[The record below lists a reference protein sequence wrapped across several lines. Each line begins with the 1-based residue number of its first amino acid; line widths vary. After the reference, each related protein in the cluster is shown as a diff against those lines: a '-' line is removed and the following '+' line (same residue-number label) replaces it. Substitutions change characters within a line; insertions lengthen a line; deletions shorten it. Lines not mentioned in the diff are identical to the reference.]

1 MKGKT
6 NHPYAEDAIYWIEV
20 VIKQDNGG
28 HLKPYKYIST
38 EAKLDFLTEKFN
50 ELKLKLDEEI

>member
-6 NHPYAEDAIYWIEV
+6 NHPYVEDAIYWIEV
-20 VIKQDNGG
+20 VIKTDNGT
-28 HLKPYKYIST
+28 HLKPYKYTSA